1 MNLNVDGGKNI
12 VTLLG
17 QWGGAQL
24 IMSFIIWIVLW
35 RYREFIPLMITEII
49 IEQLIRIGIGRM
61 KPVITVGTPPG
72 RPGSFIVLPLATIML
87 MMSLMRNE
95 V

>member
-35 RYREFIPLMITEII
+35 RYREFIPLMIAEVV
-49 IEQLIRIGIGRM
+49 IEQLLRIAIGRM
-61 KPVITVGTPPG
+61 KPMITAHTAPG
-72 RPGSFIVLPLATIML
+72 GPGSFIVLPLATIML
-87 MMSLMRNE
+87 IVSLMRSE
-95 V
+95 T